1 MFRED
6 RMDWETLY
14 YPNCPYRGYGVPLM
28 AAGITD
34 HVWTTQEL
42 LWYRAPDSF
51 LDRLHAFDN
60 VFQPIQATRHGS

>member
-1 MFRED
+1 VFREE

-14 YPNCPYRGYGVPLM
+14 CPNGPYRCSGVPLM
-28 AAGITD
+28 AAGSTD

-42 LWYRAPDSF
+42 LLYRAPDAF
-51 LDRLHAFDN
+51 LDRLHAFDD

>member
-14 YPNCPYRGYGVPLM
+14 CPNCPYRCSGVPLM

-34 HVWTTQEL
+34 HVWTTREL
-42 LWYRAPDSF
+42 LSYRVPVEF
-51 LDRLHAFDN
+51 LDRLPELDHLFPPPD
-60 VFQPIQATRHGS
+60 VVHQVS